1 MTTKKEIRE
10 QIAAMWAE
18 MRADGEMVIDRPKNK
33 LGMPWA
39 LPYEGVAF
47 PVGVD
52 GSFILVTI
60 PVDEVERFAEALV
73 AAIPRAIKLEQECDA
88 EIAAHEAI
96 NKAKGEE

>member
-1 MTTKKEIRE
+1 MTTKKELRE

-39 LPYEGVAF
+39 IPYEGVAF

-73 AAIPRAIKLEQECDA
+73 AAIPRAIKLDQECDA

-96 NKAKGEE
+96 NKAKGKA